1 MRTRAG
7 MKTPRIHALAAL
19 AFVLLTPALARA
31 EGPADDPMR
40 DHLFPPELVM
50 QNQQALNLSD
60 EQRNF
65 LKTELRQ
72 AQMRFTELQWKLS
85 DEMERLVALV
95 KQPQVDEQQTL
106 AQLEKVL
113 AAEREVKRTQISLL
127 VRIKNHLRP
136 DQQALLREL
145 RKKAG

>member
-1 MRTRAG
+1 MR
-7 MKTPRIHALAAL
+7 PHVLVALTL
-19 AFVLLTPALARA
+19 FVLSPALATA
-31 EGPADDPMR
+31 QNPPDDPLR
-40 DHLFPPELVM
+40 DHLFAPELVM

-60 EQRNF
+60 EQKSF

-72 AQMRFTELQWKLS
+72 AQQRFTELQWKLA

-127 VRIKNHLRP
+127 VRIKDHLRP

-145 RKKAG
+145 RKKSG

>member
-1 MRTRAG
+1 MR
-7 MKTPRIHALAAL
+7 PRVFAALTLLVLGPAL
-19 AFVLLTPALARA
+19 AFA
-31 EGPADDPMR
+31 ESLPDDPLR
-40 DHLFPPELVM
+40 DFFFPPELVM

-60 EQRNF
+60 EQKSF

-72 AQMRFTELQWKLS
+72 AQLHFTELQWRLT

-106 AQLEKVL
+106 AALERVL
-113 AAEREVKRTQISLL
+113 SAEREVKRTQISLL

-136 DQQALLREL
+136 DQQA
-145 RKKAG
+145 

>member
-1 MRTRAG
+1 MR
-7 MKTPRIHALAAL
+7 PHALVAL
-19 AFVLLTPALARA
+19 TLVVLSPALAMA
-31 EGPADDPMR
+31 QNPPDDPLR

-60 EQRNF
+60 EQKSF

-72 AQMRFTELQWKLS
+72 AQQRFTELQWKLA

-127 VRIKNHLRP
+127 VRIKDHLRP

>member
-1 MRTRAG
+1 MR
-7 MKTPRIHALAAL
+7 PHALVAL
-19 AFVLLTPALARA
+19 TLFLLSPALTMAQN
-31 EGPADDPMR
+31 PPDDPLR
-40 DHLFPPELVM
+40 DYLFPPELVM

-60 EQRNF
+60 EQKSF

-72 AQMRFTELQWKLS
+72 AQQRFTELQWKLA
-85 DEMERLVALV
+85 DEMERLVALI
-95 KQPQVDEQQTL
+95 KPPQVDEQQAL

-127 VRIKNHLRP
+127 VRIKDHLRP